1 MTSSRKLDNIIIC
14 SDKYEKEKLMSLF
27 SFHKDNSIFVMD
39 VENVID
45 NEIIVRL
52 KDKSSHSITLKDKDN
67 ANSLFLLIKE
77 IKNGKRRFVKVEY
90 LSSNENIIKIITEM
104 ILF

>member
-1 MTSSRKLDNIIIC
+1 MTNNKKLDNIVC
-14 SDKYEKEKLMSLF
+14 LDKYEREKLISLF
-27 SFHKDNSIFVMD
+27 SIHKDDSIFVMD
-39 VENVID
+39 AENVID

-67 ANSLFLLIKE
+67 AKSLFLLIKE
-77 IKNGKRRFVKVEY
+77 IKNGKRKFVKVEY
-90 LSSNENIIKIITEM
+90 LGSNENIIKIITEM

>member
-1 MTSSRKLDNIIIC
+1 
-14 SDKYEKEKLMSLF
+14 
-27 SFHKDNSIFVMD
+27 MD

-90 LSSNENIIKIITEM
+90 LNSNENIIKIITEM

>member
-1 MTSSRKLDNIIIC
+1 MTSSRKLDNIIC
-14 SDKYEKEKLMSLF
+14 LDKYEKEKLMSLF
-27 SFHKDNSIFVMD
+27 SFHKDDSIFVID
-39 VENVID
+39 AENVID

-77 IKNGKRRFVKVEY
+77 IKNGKRRFVKVEEY
-90 LSSNENIIKIITEM
+90 LSSTENIIKIITEM

>member
-1 MTSSRKLDNIIIC
+1 MTNSRKLDNIVC
-14 SDKYEKEKLMSLF
+14 LDKYEKEKLISLF
-27 SFHKDNSIFVMD
+27 AIHKDDSIFVMD
-39 VENVID
+39 AESVID

-67 ANSLFLLIKE
+67 ANALFLLIKE
-77 IKNGKRRFVKVEY
+77 IKNGKRRFVKIEY
-90 LSSNENIIKIITEM
+90 LGSNENIIKIITEM

>member
-1 MTSSRKLDNIIIC
+1 MSTQRKLDNIIC
-14 SDKYEKEKLMSLF
+14 LDKYEKEKLTSLF
-27 SFHKDNSIFVMD
+27 SIHKDDSIFVMD
-39 VENVID
+39 AENVID

-67 ANSLFLLIKE
+67 AKSLFLLIKE
-77 IKNGKRRFVKVEY
+77 IKNGKRRFVEVECV
-90 LSSNENIIKIITEM
+90 SSDENIIKIITEI

>member
-1 MTSSRKLDNIIIC
+1 MTNNKKLDNIVC
-14 SDKYEKEKLMSLF
+14 LDKYEREKLISLF
-27 SFHKDNSIFVMD
+27 SIYKDDSLFVMD

-67 ANSLFLLIKE
+67 ANALLIIIKE
-77 IKNGKRRFVKVEY
+77 IKNGKRRFVKIEY
-90 LSSNENIIKIITEM
+90 LGSNENIIKIITEI